1 MTSNEHPTRIRH
13 VVVASASVMAVLL
26 YLDRF
31 CISFVEMYIQEDL
44 RLTNTQT
51 GWMLS
56 AFFWTY
62 ALGQVPSGWL
72 SDRFGSR
79 LMLTLYVLT
88 WSVFTGL
95 SGAVSSFAALLVLRL
110 GFGFGQAGAY
120 PTASG
125 MVSKWVPFSQRGTA
139 SGIIALGG
147 RMGAFLALFV
157 SGYLLVALTP
167 WDTRTTLIPDDIMN
181 GPLLCHELHTSA
193 EITKP
198 LDDLRQRCLA
208 ELSNGGRSIVDRY
221 GRIYSNAL
229 TVARKKMQSAGKN
242 PDGAVPKVSPLAPAD
257 LQILVDDFNTIIQAR
272 RFFRLNDIEAKGV
285 SVEKEAQRL
294 LKQSTEPDDRQVQR
308 ANRLVV
314 EALHRN
320 CVKKLYCAG
329 WRFMMFV
336 YASLGIFVAALIWRN
351 CHTTPTEHPKCNLA
365 EAALVSGSKVMD
377 PPKKVSG
384 VPLRELLASRSMW
397 CSCVSQWFTNIGWG
411 FLMTWAPRY
420 YTSVHNVSI
429 EQRALL
435 ASIPPLLGWAGMLA
449 GGALTDVA
457 VRRFGLRWGRA
468 LPISLSRF
476 VAMGA
481 YIICLFDPSA
491 AVCAVLFSTVAFAT
505 ALGAAAAWAFTQDV
519 GGRHVG
525 SVLGWGNM
533 WGNLGMAI
541 TPPLLIWVVGDA
553 ENWNNAFMVCAA
565 AFFLSGVSA
574 MGINA
579 AIPIVPIEDDCMNE
593 SVG

>member
-1 MTSNEHPTRIRH
+1 MTSNEHPTRVRH
-13 VVVASASVMAVLL
+13 IVVASASVMAVLL

-72 SDRFGSR
+72 ADRFGSR
-79 LMLTLYVLT
+79 LMLTLYILT
-88 WSVFTGL
+88 WSLFTGL
-95 SGAVSSFAALLVLRL
+95 SGAVSSFAALIVLRL
-110 GFGFGQAGAY
+110 GFGLGQAGAY

-125 MVSKWVPFSQRGTA
+125 IVSKWVPVSQRGTA

-147 RMGAFLALFV
+147 RLGGFLALFV

-181 GPLLCHELHTSA
+181 GPLFCHELHASA
-193 EITKP
+193 ANTGPGDE
-198 LDDLRQRCLA
+198 LRQRCLSQ
-208 ELSNGGRSIVDRY
+208 LSESGRSVVDRHS
-221 GRIYSNAL
+221 RIYSNSLDL
-229 TVARKKMQSAGKN
+229 TGKKLQSAQKT
-242 PDGAVPKVSPLAPAD
+242 PDGAAPKVSPLAADD
-257 LQILVDDFNTIIQAR
+257 LQILIDDFNTIIQTPG
-272 RFFRLNDIEAKGV
+272 FFKLNDISTEGL

-294 LKQSTEPDDRQVQR
+294 LKQSTNLDERQTQR

-314 EALHRN
+314 ESLHRN
-320 CVKKLYCAG
+320 SVKKLYCAG
-329 WRFMMFV
+329 WRVMMFL

-351 CHTTPTEHPKCNLA
+351 CHTTPREHPKCNDA
-365 EAALVSGSKVMD
+365 ETALVSTSKVMAL
-377 PPKKVSG
+377 PKKLSG
-384 VPLRELLASRSMW
+384 VPLRELLHSRSMW
-397 CSCVSQWFTNIGWG
+397 CNCVSQWFTNIGWG

-420 YTSVHNVSI
+420 YTSVHSVSV

-449 GGALTDVA
+449 GGVLTDMA
-457 VRRFGLRWGRA
+457 VRRLGLRWGRA

-481 YIICLFDPSA
+481 YLVCLFEPGA
-491 AVCAVLFSTVAFAT
+491 AVCAVLFSTVAFST
-505 ALGAAAAWAFTQDV
+505 ALGNAPGWAFTQDV

-553 ENWNNAFMVCAA
+553 ENWNNAFMVCAG

-579 AIPIVPIEDDCMNE
+579 TIPIVPIEND
-593 SVG
+593 SQTTV